1 MTAQLKPSARQTT
14 AAQTPVSFWTAAR
27 ISGELSGPVP
37 GPDSPGTSP
46 AGPAARRWLFPRLP
60 LVAGV
65 SAITAVCGMLDA
77 ATFLGLGH
85 VFAETM
91 NGNIVFLA
99 FAVAAHGIP
108 GLASVLPGNS
118 LPYGVALVCLPRGRW
133 PAAGWHDGT
142 GRQDAGSGLPATRP
156 LSASPR

>member
-27 ISGELSGPVP
+27 ISGDLSVPVP
-37 GPDSPGTSP
+37 GPDLPGTSP

-156 LSASPR
+156 